1 MKKILIIG
9 ISGLPVLIGFILNLW
24 IYAYF
29 SSTSS
34 LILVLL
40 LSFTSILISITLYL
54 QLIKQFNNQ
63 KIPVLKWSLLT
74 IEDSLLPIFPIEF
87 FENSNSLNGKLYCAN
102 QLLFDEEITYETG
115 NYNQLIDT
123 AVLSFSN
130 QITIEL
136 VDLNLIYVGD
146 NQFCI
151 SAFNRL
157 VVKQKS
163 STIASIERKNNRIKG
178 QIYEIELDYLVNNN
192 PIIIFSFPD

>member
-24 IYAYF
+24 IYASF
-29 SSTSS
+29 NSTSS

-40 LSFTSILISITLYL
+40 LSFTSILTSITIYL
-54 QLIKQFNNQ
+54 KLIKQLNNK

-74 IEDSLLPIFPIEF
+74 IEDSLLPIFPKEF
-87 FENSNSLNGKLYCAN
+87 FENSRSLNGKLYCAN
-102 QLLFDEEITYETG
+102 QLLFDKEITYETG

-151 SAFNRL
+151 STFNRL
-157 VVKQKS
+157 IVKQKS
-163 STIASIERKNNRIKG
+163 STIASIERKKNRIKG
-178 QIYEIELDYLVNNN
+178 KIYQLELDHLVDSN
-192 PIIIFSFPD
+192 PIIIFSFND